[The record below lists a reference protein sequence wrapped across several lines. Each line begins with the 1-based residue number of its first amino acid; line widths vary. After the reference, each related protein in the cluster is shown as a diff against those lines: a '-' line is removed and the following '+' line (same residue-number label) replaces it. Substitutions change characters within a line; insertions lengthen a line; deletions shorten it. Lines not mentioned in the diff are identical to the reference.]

1 MKKLVKILCAVMLAV
16 SFGTMLVGC
25 SDIVVSKDG
34 RSPYDMAVE
43 YGFEGTE
50 EEWLASLKGKSDY
63 ELAVENG
70 LFTGSVE
77 EWLEYR
83 RAKSNYEIAVA
94 NGFEG
99 SEQEWLNS
107 LKGKSAYE
115 LAVEGGFSGT
125 KAEWLALIKGDSA
138 YDIAVSEGF
147 TGTKEEWIKSLNGE
161 DGESAYDIAVANGY
175 EGSEEEW
182 LESLNGQDGQDGQN
196 GTNGTDGRDVTASSL
211 FEEAVAR
218 GVYENTAEG
227 FHQFILDY
235 KGELDDDLIDYI
247 NSLTTTSIALVG
259 AKLLHQ
265 VVGVYIPS
273 GNSFQM
279 GTGVIYKITDD
290 YAYII
295 TNYHVVAVSSGSKYT
310 IANEIHLFTYNAVDI
325 TLDENNNYTYGE
337 SDIQAAYIGGAAM
350 HDLAVLK
357 VTGED
362 LATLKAY
369 GGQEITF
376 ADTNNIQLGMTAIA
390 VGNAL
395 GEGIS
400 LTSGVISMDSEKVA
414 LTIAGTSQ
422 NIRSLRMDTPINSG
436 NSGGGLFNDKGELIG
451 INDSKYTGSY
461 TADNICNAIPASD
474 AKAVVENIVYYYEQA
489 LADEEVQDKITG
501 VHKYMIGIVYNTV
514 SPNATYD
521 EVTQTNTLSNKI
533 HVASV
538 VDGGTADSIGIIA
551 DDIIKA
557 IVITHDG
564 TTTRHDITLDY
575 ELVQLLLTVREG
587 DQISF
592 VLDRVD
598 GENQTQE
605 ITTGLH
611 TVVKEGYTII
621 NGTTTIQSSVSS
633 VTE

>member
-1 MKKLVKILCAVMLAV
+1 
-16 SFGTMLVGC
+16 
-25 SDIVVSKDG
+25 
-34 RSPYDMAVE
+34 
-43 YGFEGTE
+43 
-50 EEWLASLKGKSDY
+50 
-63 ELAVENG
+63 
-70 LFTGSVE
+70 
-77 EWLEYR
+77 
-83 RAKSNYEIAVA
+83 
-94 NGFEG
+94 
-99 SEQEWLNS
+99 
-107 LKGKSAYE
+107 
-115 LAVEGGFSGT
+115 
-125 KAEWLALIKGDSA
+125 
-138 YDIAVSEGF
+138 
-147 TGTKEEWIKSLNGE
+147 
-161 DGESAYDIAVANGY
+161 
-175 EGSEEEW
+175 
-182 LESLNGQDGQDGQN
+182 
-196 GTNGTDGRDVTASSL
+196 
-211 FEEAVAR
+211 
-218 GVYENTAEG
+218 
-227 FHQFILDY
+227 
-235 KGELDDDLIDYI
+235 
-247 NSLTTTSIALVG
+247 
-259 AKLLHQ
+259 
-265 VVGVYIPS
+265 
-273 GNSFQM
+273 
-279 GTGVIYKITDD
+279 
-290 YAYII
+290 
-295 TNYHVVAVSSGSKYT
+295 
-310 IANEIHLFTYNAVDI
+310 
-325 TLDENNNYTYGE
+325 
-337 SDIQAAYIGGAAM
+337 
-350 HDLAVLK
+350 
-357 VTGED
+357 
-362 LATLKAY
+362 
-369 GGQEITF
+369 
-376 ADTNNIQLGMTAIA
+376 MTAIA